1 MFKQKTLALVA
12 ATLMGLLAQ
21 GAAQAASVESDAGF
35 AAAKRV
41 TFNSLEGL
49 FLPDPVEVGLVETGS
64 SVMLTSGLSTELGAF
79 QRDLGENGLWGAR
92 GNLTSGLVDTPT
104 GNGNFVATAS
114 EGLRFDFN
122 QGVDGIG
129 AYLNQYRAEDAVNS
143 ITLSAYGQNGAL
155 LESFSYSIST
165 AYDSYNEGKFLGF
178 VRAQADIY
186 GFSVAGSNVSLD
198 ELSFATPVPE
208 PQSAALLLGGLGLL
222 LAWAQRRRPQA

>member
-64 SVMLTSGLSTELGAF
+64 SVMLTSGMSTELGAF

-165 AYDSYNEGKFLGF
+165 PVDSYNEGKFLGF
-178 VRAQADIY
+178 KRDAADIY
-186 GFSVAGSNVSLD
+186 AFSVTGGNVSLD
-198 ELSFATPVPE
+198 NLSFTTAVPE
-208 PQSAALLLGGLGLL
+208 PESYALMALGLGLL
-222 LAWAQRRRPQA
+222 AAVAKRRRA

>member
-12 ATLMGLLAQ
+12 ATLVGLLAQ

-64 SVMLTSGLSTELGAF
+64 SVLLTSGLSTELGANN
-79 QRDLGENGLWGAR
+79 RDLGENGLWGAR
-92 GNLTSGLVDTPT
+92 GNLVDGLVDTPT
-104 GNGNFVATAS
+104 GNGHFVATAS

-129 AYLNQYRAEDAVNS
+129 AYLNQYRAEGVVNS

-155 LESFSYSIST
+155 LESFNYSITTS
-165 AYDSYNEGKFLGF
+165 YDSYNEGKFLGF
-178 VRAQADIY
+178 KRDAADIY
-186 GFSVAGSNVSLD
+186 AFSVTGGSVTLD
-198 ELSFATPVPE
+198 NLSFTTAVPE
-208 PQSAALLLGGLGLL
+208 PESYALMALGLGLL
-222 LAWAQRRRPQA
+222 AAVAKRRRA